1 MDLIREYALA
11 FIAGL
16 SGIGII
22 GTLINLFKAFGQ
34 KSLNKSFDLFRN
46 SVVSNDSSSK
56 SLAETINNLSSD
68 VKKLLE
74 DIHTAVAEIE
84 ELKEIIALLQSDS
97 LLTEIKDGLLEM
109 SIVKQSI
116 DMKDALLDTFGKEVT
131 KIKAELEKIN
141 RRGE

>member
-1 MDLIREYALA
+1 MDVIQEYALA

-16 SGIGII
+16 GGIGVV

-34 KSLNKSFDLFRN
+34 KSLNKSFDIFRN
-46 SVVSNDSSSK
+46 SVVSNDNSSR
-56 SLAETINNLSSD
+56 SLAETVNNLSGN
-68 VKKLLE
+68 VKKLLT
-74 DIHTAVAEIE
+74 DIQTAVTEIE
-84 ELKEIIALLQSDS
+84 ELKEIITLLQSDS

-109 SIVKQSI
+109 SVIKQSI
-116 DMKDALLDTFGKEVT
+116 DMKDALLETFGKEVT